1 MDENKLR
8 EQVHYA
14 INTHSPSYTADP
26 YRVQRVLNQ
35 ARAMQGTGGIVVK
48 KKLSV
53 AFVLM
58 LAAILLGVT
67 ALAATL
73 LWQDAGE
80 KVAPMEGE
88 NGYYDTWNTEAKI
101 ELVRTL
107 YDLGELKD
115 NPDAEKVLNSTDMPD
130 AEKNVLCDSVL
141 SAYVGGSPDTVT
153 LLSILEKLHGDMNT
167 WSMEDK
173 VWYHELLS
181 ANEMLSSEDTN
192 YVLPQTGEITQE
204 QAVET
209 ARTFLLGKGAENLEQ
224 AQIEATM
231 TEETHD
237 RFYGETQVSQKGRRV
252 WSIIFQLAK
261 EGVPYGGTCHAD
273 IAADGSVIAYSL
285 PDLVPLFVT
294 GTFPDADAISE
305 AKAVEIGTKAIAAYQ
320 SVPQDAL
327 ADVKAFFGYVDLANE
342 EAAHA
347 KLGERVWVIDAE
359 TCYALVSP
367 AGNVIFVGHHGATK

>member
-26 YRVQRVLNQ
+26 YRVQRVLNK

-48 KKLSV
+48 KKLSLG
-53 AFVLM
+53 FVLM
-58 LAAILLGVT
+58 MAAILLGVT

-80 KVAPMEGE
+80 KVAPLEGK
-88 NGYYDTWNTEAKI
+88 NGYYDTWNTEARM

-130 AEKNVLCDSVL
+130 AEKNALCDSIMSV
-141 SAYVGGSPDTVT
+141 YVGGSPDTIT

-167 WSMEDK
+167 WSMEDL
-173 VWYHELLS
+173 VWYNELLS
-181 ANEMLSSEDTN
+181 ANGMLSAEDTN

-209 ARTFLLGKGAENLEQ
+209 AKTFMLSKGAENLDK

-231 TEETHD
+231 TEETDD

-252 WSIIFQLAK
+252 WSVLFQLEE
-261 EGVPYGGTCHAD
+261 EGLPYGGTCHAD

-294 GTFPDADAISE
+294 GTLPAAEAIPE
-305 AKAVEIGTKAIAAYQ
+305 AKAVEIGTNAIAAQ
-320 SVPQDAL
+320 LSVPQEEL
-327 ADVKAFFGYVDLANE
+327 MGVKAFFGFVDLANE

-359 TCYALVSP
+359 SCYALLSP
-367 AGNVIFVGHHGATK
+367 AGDVIFVGNHGVMK